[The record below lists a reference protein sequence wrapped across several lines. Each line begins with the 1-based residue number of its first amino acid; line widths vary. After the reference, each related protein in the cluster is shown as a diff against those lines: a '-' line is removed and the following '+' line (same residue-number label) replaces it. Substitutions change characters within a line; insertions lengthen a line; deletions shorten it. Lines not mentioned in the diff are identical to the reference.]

1 MFAEIV
7 PEPSEA
13 ERKAILAALA
23 LEQVSAP
30 AGAWS
35 QATASGDDPLPE
47 QPGGDPG
54 VVEP

>member
-1 MFAEIV
+1 VFAEIV